1 MSMTTPNYQHYVG
14 RSAQEEIKLLDE
26 VHGSLQG
33 MAKRKLSYQME
44 YSVLTLEKLLIDEG
58 ENHILD
64 LRVSG
69 VRGIDFEKWSLYTDG
84 YKVLSGTKD
93 FAHECFVKDAE
104 LFRKTCRKA
113 VEESGLPSLTKREY
127 LQIFGTRNMFN
138 YFRKT
143 SDISDMHILK
153 WPRKN
158 HLLGSE

>member
-1 MSMTTPNYQHYVG
+1 MSTTTPNYQHLVG
-14 RSAQEEIKLLDE
+14 RAEQEEIKLLDG

-33 MAKRKLSYQME
+33 MYKRKLPYQMD
-44 YSVLTLEKLLIDEG
+44 YSVRTLEKQLIDEG
-58 ENHILD
+58 NIHILD

-69 VRGIDFEKWSLYTDG
+69 KYRDNFEWLLYADG
-84 YKVLSGTKD
+84 YKILSGTKD

-127 LQIFGTRNMFN
+127 LQIFGTRNMLD

-143 SDISDMHILK
+143 SDISEMHITK
-153 WPRKN
+153 WPREN
-158 HLLGSE
+158 HLLYSK